1 MSGQVRWR
9 ARLCAVSA
17 PDRSRLSF
25 KLSYALRNPGR
36 VLPYARR
43 RSRDALIGMKASD
56 HISYYRA
63 VMKANTARNPE
74 AAVGSM
80 THDSWLKVGQLQYD
94 YLLKAGLQPGDRM
107 LEIGCGDLRGG
118 RLFIAYLNPGNYYGI
133 DISPDILLAAQETIA
148 RDDLQAKL
156 PHLELVDDLK
166 FRFLPPER
174 FTVVHAHSVFSH
186 SPIEVI
192 DECLANVGRIMRPEG
207 VFDFTFCRTG
217 GAEHQVLREDFYYRA
232 ETLLALADA
241 RGLDA
246 ELLEDWEDLPHP
258 QSKIRVMRRPG
269 RRY

>member
-1 MSGQVRWR
+1 M
-9 ARLCAVSA
+9 SA
-17 PDRSRLSF
+17 PDRSRLSY
-25 KLSYALRNPGR
+25 KLSFALRNPGR

-56 HISYYRA
+56 HVSYYRA

-94 YLLKAGLQPGDRM
+94 YLLKDGLQPGDRM
-107 LEIGCGDLRGG
+107 LEIGCGDLRAG
-118 RLFIAYLNPGNYYGI
+118 RLFIAYLNPGNYYGV
-133 DISPDILLAAQETIA
+133 DISPDILLAAQETLA

-166 FRFLPPER
+166 FRFLPADQ

-192 DECLANVGRIMRPEG
+192 DECLAHVGRVMSPDG
-207 VFDFTFCRTG
+207 VFDFTFCRTEG
-217 GAEHQVLREDFYYRA
+217 PEHQVLREDFYYR
-232 ETLLALADA
+232 
-241 RGLDA
+241 
-246 ELLEDWEDLPHP
+246 
-258 QSKIRVMRRPG
+258 KIG
-269 RRY
+269 RAHV